1 MVDFNPDFSDEDERG
16 FELTENATEVKGLVP
31 TTPQPVIVT
40 PPSKDV
46 LSMSNLIK
54 VTQSHVD
61 EDANCREVLASL
73 TELLDSNAHLM
84 SIKDILEYMK
94 IKIREREF
102 HTDCIFKAFQIVQK
116 TELAKEMLIG
126 SDRKERIIE
135 ATDRNK
141 INRLLGM
148 LNDNAIDEAKA
159 DE

>member
-1 MVDFNPDFSDEDERG
+1 MVDFNPDFSDENDERG
-16 FELTENATEVKGLVP
+16 FELTENKTTEVAPVTP
-31 TTPQPVIVT
+31 PQPVIIT

-46 LSMSNLIK
+46 LSMSNLLNI
-54 VTQSHVD
+54 TQSHMQ

-73 TELLDSNAHLM
+73 TDLLDANAHLM

-102 HTDCIFKAFQIVQK
+102 HVDVIFKAFQIVQK
-116 TELAKEMLIG
+116 TELAREMLIG

-135 ATDRNK
+135 ATDRTK

-148 LNDNAIDEAKA
+148 LNENAVDEAKE